1 MGEGGHHYG
10 GVGQATEEGI
20 HSPFKSIHNCLQQIQ
35 RAPGPQGTGEAERN
49 SLVPWDDYEGPSDS
63 EEEDGEGN

>member
-35 RAPGPQGTGEAERN
+35 QALRLQGTGEVWWA
-49 SLVPWDDYEGPSDS
+49 PSRK
-63 EEEDGEGN
+63 EQLGALG